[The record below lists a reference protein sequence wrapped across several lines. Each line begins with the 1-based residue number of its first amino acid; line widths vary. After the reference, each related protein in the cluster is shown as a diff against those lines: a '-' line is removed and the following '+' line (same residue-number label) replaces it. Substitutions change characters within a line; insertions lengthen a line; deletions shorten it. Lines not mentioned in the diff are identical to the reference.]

1 MSRGRSVEPLIRFR
15 IEEAAGVAGNLT
27 GQTSRLTADGVYRIR
42 DTGFIYGLVQE
53 YDIRTNIR
61 GASVTDEIALV
72 ALQLDG
78 EPEAVEAAI
87 RHLQGLGVTVEEL
100 GA

>member
-1 MSRGRSVEPLIRFR
+1 MTRKVFLTFPQRLISEPIL
-15 IEEAAGVAGNLT
+15 
-27 GQTSRLTADGVYRIR
+27 
-42 DTGFIYGLVQE
+42 YGLVQE